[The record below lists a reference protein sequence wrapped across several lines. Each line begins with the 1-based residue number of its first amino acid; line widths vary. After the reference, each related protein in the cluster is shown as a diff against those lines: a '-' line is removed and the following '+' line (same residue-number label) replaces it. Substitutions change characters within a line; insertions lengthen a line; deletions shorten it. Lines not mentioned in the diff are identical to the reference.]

1 MPDVISKTGRHPE
14 QSNIGCHPERVPARR
29 DESKDLRL
37 LLRERRLA
45 KILVAPSFS
54 RSLRKGWESKKA
66 IHTAPIAPHERE
78 RCRIIPMRLD
88 RRLLRRWRR
97 ENLASA
103 HGYRFRFRLRS
114 LLRFFSAFIFA
125 SHAASMTHPPAP
137 EKSRKGF
144 TAPPDSPCTL
154 MLVAPSFR
162 RPLPEGWET

>member
-1 MPDVISKTGRHPE
+1 M
-14 QSNIGCHPERVPARR
+14 CR
-29 DESKDLRL
+29 DESKDLQL
-37 LLRERRLA
+37 FLGERRFA
-45 KILVAPSFS
+45 QIYSTHPS
-54 RSLRKGWESKKA
+54 RPPRQMRKGRGGKKA

-88 RRLLRRWRR
+88 RCLLRRWRC

-125 SHAASMTHPPAP
+125 SHAASMTQTPAP

-144 TAPPDSPCTL
+144 PVLAVPPSTCRAIQRRVLRGCPRSLAFGDRGSGL
-154 MLVAPSFR
+154 SFTR
-162 RPLPEGWET
+162 DGR